1 MSFLKKIFF
10 RFDYCN
16 IKHGADL
23 FSLIH
28 KHMANVSSEFILELQ
43 TIIKEDYD
51 KELSTAEVSQ
61 IANDLVCYF
70 DLLGKIYHQNINH
83 SQEPETSA

>member
-1 MSFLKKIFF
+1 MV
-10 RFDYCN
+10 
-16 IKHGADL
+16 DL
-23 FSLIH
+23 FSLIR
-28 KHMANVSSEFILELQ
+28 KHMANVSIELILELQ

-61 IANDLVCYF
+61 IANDLVGYF
-70 DLLGKIYHQNINH
+70 DLLGKMYHQNINH